1 MSRSYP
7 GTFSVILNY
16 NSKTLKTITLEWFF
30 QMKMQFNLIQ
40 EIKGYETRMLFEMKN
55 AIQKLKTMTVLEW
68 LQETN

>member
-1 MSRSYP
+1 MSRLYP

-40 EIKGYETRMLFEMKN
+40 EIEGYETRMLFEMKN
-55 AIQKLKTMTVLEW
+55 AIQKLKTMTILEW

>member
-1 MSRSYP
+1 MSRLYP

-40 EIKGYETRMLFEMKN
+40 EIEGYETRMLFEMKN
-55 AIQKLKTMTVLEW
+55 AIQKLKTMTILEW
-68 LQETN
+68 LQETD